1 MAESVS
7 AHVTM
12 ELHSRITPI
21 IHAPT
26 RFELNDSPPKV
37 QGWVST
43 VKNKRGNDM
52 TGLITMDDLTNEAIL
67 EVLDDAERLLPVARG
82 DTYLPLLQGKI
93 LGNLFFEP
101 STRTRMSF
109 ETAMKRLGGDVVN
122 LGDVKT
128 SSVVKGETLY
138 DTIQMVDGYT
148 DIIAMRHPRQ
158 GAAQYAQDSAR
169 VPVLNGGDGAGHH
182 PTQTMLDLFTIRQA
196 HGSLEG
202 LKVVLAGDLRYGRT
216 VHSLSHALT
225 RFGCELVL
233 ASPNLLR
240 MPREIVEDL
249 TAHGATVTETED
261 LLGSIDEAD
270 VVYMTRIQKERFADE
285 DEYIKVA
292 GAYKLHANN
301 LEGAKASMVIMH
313 PLPRVDE
320 IHPSVDSTRHA
331 RYFEQAFN
339 GVVARMALLC
349 RLLGVSVPTDVPEG
363 GEA

>member
-1 MAESVS
+1 M
-7 AHVTM
+7 
-12 ELHSRITPI
+12 
-21 IHAPT
+21 
-26 RFELNDSPPKV
+26 K
-37 QGWVST
+37 
-43 VKNKRGNDM
+43 
-52 TGLITMDDLTNEAIL
+52 GLITMDDLTNEDIL
-67 EVLDDAERLLPVARG
+67 SILDDASRLLPVARG
-82 DTYLPLLQGKI
+82 EAYLPLLEGKI

-128 SSVVKGETLY
+128 SSVVKGETLF

-158 GAAQYAQDSAR
+158 GAARYAQDAAR
-169 VPVLNGGDGAGHH
+169 VPILNGGDGAGHH
-182 PTQTMLDLFTIRQA
+182 PTQTMLDLFTILQS
-196 HGSLEG
+196 HGTLEG
-202 LKVVLAGDLRYGRT
+202 LSVVLAGDLRYGRT
-216 VHSLSHALT
+216 VHSLSHALV
-225 RFGCELVL
+225 RFGCKLIL
-233 ASPNLLR
+233 ASPELLR
-240 MPREIVEDL
+240 MPTEIINDLRE
-249 TAHGATVTETED
+249 HGADVTETED
-261 LLGSIDEAD
+261 LLGNINDAD

-285 DEYIKVA
+285 DEYTKVA
-292 GAYKLHANN
+292 GAYKLHARDVANV
-301 LEGAKASMVIMH
+301 KAEMIIMH

-349 RLLGVSVPTDVPEG
+349 RLLNIEVPVEIHG

>member
-1 MAESVS
+1 MA
-7 AHVTM
+7 
-12 ELHSRITPI
+12 
-21 IHAPT
+21 
-26 RFELNDSPPKV
+26 
-37 QGWVST
+37 
-43 VKNKRGNDM
+43 
-52 TGLITMDDLTNEAIL
+52 GLITMDDLTNQQIL
-67 EVLDDAERLLPVARG
+67 DILADAERLLPVARG
-82 DTYLPLLQGKI
+82 EIYLPLLQGRI

-158 GAAQYAQDSAR
+158 GAAQYAQDAAR
-169 VPVLNGGDGAGHH
+169 VPILNGGDGAGHH
-182 PTQTMLDLFTIRQA
+182 PTQTMLDLFTIKQA
-196 HGSLEG
+196 HGRLEG
-202 LKVVLAGDLRYGRT
+202 LTVVLAGDLRYGRT

-225 RFGCELVL
+225 RFGCELIF
-233 ASPNLLR
+233 ASPDLLK
-240 MPREIVEDL
+240 MPEEIVSDL
-249 TAHGATVTETED
+249 RLQGANVVETED
-261 LLGSIDEAD
+261 LYGSMANAD

-285 DEYIKVA
+285 DEYARCA
-292 GAYKLHANN
+292 GAYKLHARH
-301 LEGAKASMVIMH
+301 LTEVKQDMIIMH

-320 IHPSVDSTRHA
+320 IDPSVDSTRHA

-349 RLLGVSVPTDVPEG
+349 RLLGITVPATIEG
-363 GEA
+363 GAL